1 MMERKAIPRAVRRLV
16 RERAG
21 RRCEYCQ
28 HPDSLTTAPYVCEHV
43 LPRVKGAGDTPDE
56 LAWSCPYCN
65 GHKHIKTHAR
75 DPQSNRLMPL
85 FNPRRQKW
93 SQHFSWSE
101 DSLLIVG
108 RTATGRAT
116 VEALKLNR
124 EELIELRHALH
135 AVGKYPPVM
144 K

>member
-1 MMERKAIPRAVRRLV
+1 MMKRKAIPRAVRRLV

-43 LPRVKGAGDTPDE
+43 PPRVKGAGDTPDE

-65 GHKHIKTHAR
+65 GYKHIKTHAR

-93 SQHFSWSE
+93 SQHFAWS
-101 DSLLIVG
+101 DSYLNIIGL
-108 RTATGRAT
+108 TATGRAT

-124 EELIELRHALH
+124 EELVNLRGALLLTGDH
-135 AVGKYPPVM
+135 PPNT